1 MGFSKLG
8 DLLNHP
14 SLPEVFRRRL
24 KEAKAVSL
32 WDTAVGPTIAKYATA
47 IRVEDGVLWI
57 EVGHPIWRS
66 ELHHRR
72 RQILEILNQGLSG
85 TDEVLRDLHF
95 SDPKK
100 SRKNQISPAATNA
113 QSQTGTRSQADT
125 PEDSS
130 DSGTTR
136 NGSRDSED

>member
-32 WDTAVGPTIAKYATA
+32 WETAVGPTIAKYATA
-47 IRVEDGVLWI
+47 IRVEDGILWI

-85 TDEVLRDLHF
+85 TDEVLKDLHF

-100 SRKNQISPAATNA
+100 SRKNQTSPAPTRA
-113 QSQTGTRSQADT
+113 QTQSGTPSQADAS
-125 PEDSS
+125 EDSS
-130 DSGTTR
+130 DSGV
-136 NGSRDSED
+136 NSVDSRDSEG

>member
-1 MGFSKLG
+1 MGFSKLS

-14 SLPEVFRRRL
+14 SLPEVFRKRL

-32 WDTAVGPTIAKYATA
+32 WESAVGATIAKYATA

-85 TDEVLRDLHF
+85 TDEVLKDLHF
-95 SDPKK
+95 ADPKK
-100 SRKNQISPAATNA
+100 SRRNQATPATTSA
-113 QSQTGTRSQADT
+113 QTQNGTRNQA
-125 PEDSS
+125 EASEASS
-130 DSGTTR
+130 DSGIKS
-136 NGSRDSED
+136 NASRDPED